1 MGLLPF
7 RIATMPRLGLER
19 SPSIEYLMLAD
30 PKPDGPTV
38 GFFRGSAIAAAVVD
52 YFGRR
57 YVFAGIATRGRNGKY
72 DAEALGRGERLVEP
86 GLIYRPGTEAR

>member
-72 DAEALGRGERLVEP
+72 DTEALGRGERLVEP
-86 GLIYRPGTEAR
+86 GLIYRLGAEAR